1 MGPVISGIPLP
12 YPDAVVAAGAA
23 VLGLLAGVVGVL
35 AVLRQRTLV
44 ADALS
49 HAALPGVAVAF
60 LITGVTA
67 ASSLIVGAAVAG
79 LIGAGAIVAVE
90 RTSRIR
96 PDAAIGVVLSGFF
109 SIGIVLLTYIAGT
122 NNANQAGLQN
132 YLFGQAAGL
141 LEEDVT
147 VFAVLAVTALGFTA
161 LMFRVL
167 KTTLFDQ
174 AFAASLGLRVRAVEY
189 LMTALLVVA
198 VIVGIRTVGA
208 ILMVAMIVAPAAAA
222 RQFTTRLASMLLL
235 AGLIGAAVAVTGAL
249 ISTATQTPTGPVI
262 VLTGLAVV
270 LVSLALAPRRGIL
283 WRAHKLRRDRRD
295 RQRTGLL
302 AEIAAAERTG
312 QTLTPASLAGD
323 ARTRRRALHDLE
335 NSRLL
340 QQCDGQLHLTGA
352 GHTAAQPILEREH
365 LWTAWLKHGHQLDSP
380 VVREPNPVDIRG
392 SLGDDVADQL
402 LALTRAEAS

>member
-1 MGPVISGIPLP
+1 MGPVISVIPLP
-12 YPDAVVAAGAA
+12 YPDAVVALGAA

-79 LIGAGAIVAVE
+79 LIGAAAIVAVE

-147 VFAVLAVTALGFTA
+147 VFTVLAVTALGLTA

-174 AFAASLGLRVRAVEY
+174 AFAASLGLRVRTVEY

-295 RQRTGLL
+295 RQRAGIL
-302 AEIAAAERTG
+302 AEIAAAARTG
-312 QTLTPASLAGD
+312 QTLTPGSLAGY
-323 ARTRRRALHDLE
+323 ARTHRRALHDLE

-340 QQCDGQLHLTGA
+340 QRRNGQLHLTGA
-352 GHTAAQPILEREH
+352 GHTAAQPILEREQ
-365 LWTAWLKHGHQLDSP
+365 LWTAWLKHGHRLDSP
-380 VVREPNPVDIRG
+380 GVREPNPVDIRG

-402 LALTRAEAS
+402 LVLSRAEAS